1 MLGLSTAAKPVMVV
15 SKVAATAALAV
26 VLIPGVHAGP
36 AGAGGAVK
44 TTTSCSSGQ
53 VNTAIPTPT
62 AAMSVTAAKYGAIK
76 GKAKVTWTQSNLRY
90 PNPYTLYF
98 RVLTSNGRCT
108 GSKEYKVGGTCLQF
122 TKGSTWVCKMK
133 KLPSG
138 STEFQVA
145 LWYQDATG
153 AAGPVTISAWSNAVN
168 VK

>member
-1 MLGLSTAAKPVMVV
+1 M
-15 SKVAATAALAV
+15 SKLAATAALAV
-26 VLIPGVHAGP
+26 VLIPAVYAGP
-36 AGAGGAVK
+36 AGADDADK
-44 TTTSCSSGQ
+44 TTTNCSPGQ

-62 AAMSVTAAKYGAIK
+62 AATSVTAAKYGAIK
-76 GKAKVTWTQSNLRY
+76 GKAKVTWSQSNQRY

-98 RVLTSNGRCT
+98 RVLTSDGRCT
-108 GSKEYKVGGTCLQF
+108 SSKEYKTGGTCLEF
-122 TKGSTWVCKMK
+122 KKGSTWACKMK
-133 KLPSG
+133 RLPSG